1 MDEAA
6 FAAHYAEIATR
17 VAAED
22 SRRLTLPAKPEDY
35 KVELPKDFTPP
46 VGVEFK
52 FNEADPLLAQARTVA
67 HELGIPQEG
76 FQKLLGLYAGAQV
89 ASEAQITAARQAE
102 IAKLGPTGPSR
113 VDAVTRWAEGVLG
126 KAEGQQLASRMFT
139 ASDVQIFERL
149 ISKSTGSGTFKSTGR
164 EPPQAPGRLT
174 ADEVAK
180 MSLPDQLAY
189 ARRFDQ
195 KQLNGARR

>member
-1 MDEAA
+1 MDDAT
-6 FAAHYAEIATR
+6 FARHYAEIATR

-89 ASEAQITAARQAE
+89 ATQAEIAAARNAE
-102 IAKLGPTGPSR
+102 IAKLGATGPAR
-113 VDAVTRWAEGVLG
+113 VDAVTRWAVGTLG
-126 KAEGQQLASRMFT
+126 EAEGRQFASRLFT
-139 ASDVQIFERL
+139 ASDVQIAEKL
-149 ISKSTGSGTFKSTGR
+149 ISRMTGSGTFKPTGR
-164 EPPQAPGRLT
+164 EPPQAPGRLPP
-174 ADEVAK
+174 EQVAK
-180 MSLPDQLAY
+180 MSLPEQLAY
-189 ARRFDQ
+189 ARQFDQ
-195 KQLNGARR
+195 RQLNGARR